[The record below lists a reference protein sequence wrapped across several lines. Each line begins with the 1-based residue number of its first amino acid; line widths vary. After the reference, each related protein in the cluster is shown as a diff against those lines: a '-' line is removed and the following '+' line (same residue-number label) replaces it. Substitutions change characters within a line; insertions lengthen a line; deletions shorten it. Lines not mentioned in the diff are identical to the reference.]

1 MLAIKKVKLVIKKRG
16 VKEIAA
22 SVRRDALTKPEITNV
37 AGNVVITRMR
47 KRVNV
52 KENVEI
58 IVVPR
63 PGKQT
68 SAARIRKN
76 NQDNS

>member
-1 MLAIKKVKLVIKKRG
+1 MLAIRKVRPVTKKRD

-22 SVRRDALTKPEITNV
+22 RVPGDALTKPGITNAV
-37 AGNVVITRMR
+37 VNVEITRMR
-47 KRVNV
+47 KRANV
-52 KENVEI
+52 KENVET

-76 NQDNS
+76 NQDI